1 MSDQPSQ
8 TPQNSNED
16 PIRPHSFDG
25 IQEYDK
31 RLPNWWLWTL
41 YLAVIF
47 AFAYWFWYHWPTV
60 GGLVDQGA
68 EAELELN
75 RIQMAA
81 LASGG
86 GEVDDDQI
94 WKMSQDSATVASGK
108 IIFISN
114 CAACHGPEL
123 KGGIGPNLVDTI
135 WIHGGK
141 PTQVV
146 QTITN
151 GVLEKGMPQWGKVL
165 GRKRILEVAAFV
177 MSHHTQDEIK

>member
-1 MSDQPSQ
+1 MSEQPL
-8 TPQNSNED
+8 PNSTKQNED
-16 PIRPHSFDG
+16 PLRPHSFDG

-41 YLAVIF
+41 YLAIIY
-47 AFAYWFWYHWPTV
+47 AFAYWFWFHWPSV
-60 GGLVDQGA
+60 GGIVDQGV
-68 EAELELN
+68 EAEQELN

-81 LASGG
+81 LANGG
-86 GEVDDDQI
+86 GEVSDDQL
-94 WKMSQDSATVASGK
+94 WSMSQESVTVAAGK
-108 IIFISN
+108 TTFMAN

-123 KGGIGPNLVDTI
+123 KGGIGVNLVDST

-165 GRKRILEVAAFV
+165 GKKRILEVAAFV
-177 MSHHTQDEIK
+177 LSHHTKDEIK